1 MDAPSPEMSIVSL
14 ILHASLLVQ
23 AIMAMLLLASIFSW
37 YVIFQKRAQLT
48 NARKLSRS
56 FEDRFWSGMELGE
69 LFRQA
74 SRDRIRE
81 GLASVFVAGF
91 GEYVRLRQQPN
102 PSPEECVEAANRAMR
117 AAQLRET
124 ERLEEHLPTL
134 ATIGSVTPYVG
145 LFGTV
150 WGIMHSF
157 QGLAKVQ
164 QATLSMVAPG
174 ISEALIATAMGLFA
188 AIPAVIAYNRYASQI
203 AVLIAQMD
211 GFRDEFSN
219 ILQRNVFSGGGEAGR
234 KMAAADM
241 P

>member
-1 MDAPSPEMSIVSL
+1 MDTASPETSIVSL
-14 ILHASLLVQ
+14 ILQASVLVQ
-23 AIMAMLLLASIFSW
+23 MVMALLLLASLFSW
-37 YVIFQKRAQLT
+37 YVIFRKRSQLA
-48 NARKLSRS
+48 NARRLSRT

-74 SRDRIRE
+74 SRERVRE

-102 PSPEECVEAANRAMR
+102 PNPEECIQAANRAMR

-124 ERLEEHLPTL
+124 ERLEEHLPSL

-164 QATLSMVAPG
+164 QATLSMVGPG

-188 AIPAVIAYNRYASQI
+188 AIPAVVAYNRYAAQI
-203 AVLIAQMD
+203 GVLVTQMD

-219 ILQRNVFSGGGEAGR
+219 ILQRNLSPAGEGSRKLAG
-234 KMAAADM
+234 ADA

>member
-1 MDAPSPEMSIVSL
+1 MDTPSPETSIVSL
-14 ILHASLLVQ
+14 ILQASVLVQ
-23 AIMAMLLLASIFSW
+23 MIMALLLLASLFSW
-37 YVIFQKRAQLT
+37 YVIFRKHSQLA
-48 NARKLSRS
+48 NARRLSRT

-74 SRDRIRE
+74 SRERVRE

-102 PSPEECVEAANRAMR
+102 PNPEECILAANRAMR

-124 ERLEEHLPTL
+124 ERLEEHLPSL

-188 AIPAVIAYNRYASQI
+188 AIPAVVAYNRYAAQI
-203 AVLIAQMD
+203 GVLVTQMD

-219 ILQRNVFSGGGEAGR
+219 ILQRNLSPTGEGSRKLAG
-234 KMAAADM
+234 ADA

>member
-1 MDAPSPEMSIVSL
+1 MDTASPETSIVSL
-14 ILHASLLVQ
+14 ILQASVLVQ
-23 AIMAMLLLASIFSW
+23 MIMALLLLASLFSW
-37 YVIFQKRAQLT
+37 YVIFRKRSQLA
-48 NARKLSRS
+48 NARRLSRT

-74 SRDRIRE
+74 SRERVRE

-102 PSPEECVEAANRAMR
+102 PNPEECIQAANRAMR
-117 AAQLRET
+117 AAQLREI
-124 ERLEEHLPTL
+124 ERLEEHLPSL
-134 ATIGSVTPYVG
+134 ATIGSVAPYVG

-188 AIPAVIAYNRYASQI
+188 AIPAVVAYNRYAAQI
-203 AVLIAQMD
+203 GVLVTQMD

-219 ILQRNVFSGGGEAGR
+219 ILQRNLSPAGEGSRKLAG
-234 KMAAADM
+234 ADA

>member
-1 MDAPSPEMSIVSL
+1 
-14 ILHASLLVQ
+14 
-23 AIMAMLLLASIFSW
+23 
-37 YVIFQKRAQLT
+37 
-48 NARKLSRS
+48 
-56 FEDRFWSGMELGE
+56 MELGE
-69 LFRQA
+69 LFRQT
-74 SRDRIRE
+74 SRERVRE
-81 GLASVFVAGF
+81 GLASLFVAGF

-102 PSPEECVEAANRAMR
+102 PSPEECVEAATRAMR

-124 ERLEEHLPTL
+124 ERLEEHLPMM

-188 AIPAVIAYNRYASQI
+188 AIPAVVAYNRYASQI
-203 AVLIAQMD
+203 GTLISQMD
-211 GFRDEFSN
+211 GFRDEFAN
-219 ILQRNVFSGGGEAGR
+219 ILQRNLSTPSEGARKIVGGDA
-234 KMAAADM
+234 

>member
-1 MDAPSPEMSIVSL
+1 MDSASPEMSIVSL
-14 ILHASLLVQ
+14 ILHASVLVQ
-23 AIMAMLLLASIFSW
+23 MIMAVLLIASIYSW
-37 YVIFQKRAQLT
+37 YVIFQKRAQLA
-48 NARKLSRS
+48 NARQLSRS

-69 LFRQA
+69 LFRQT
-74 SRDRIRE
+74 SRERVRE
-81 GLASVFVAGF
+81 GMASLFVAGF

-102 PSPEECVEAANRAMR
+102 PSAEECVEAATRAMR

-124 ERLEEHLPTL
+124 ERLEEHLPMM

-188 AIPAVIAYNRYASQI
+188 AIPAVVAYNRYASQI
-203 AVLIAQMD
+203 GSLISQMD
-211 GFRDEFSN
+211 GFRDEFAN
-219 ILQRNVFSGGGEAGR
+219 ILQRNLSTPSEGSRKIVGGDA
-234 KMAAADM
+234 

>member
-1 MDAPSPEMSIVSL
+1 MSIVSL
-14 ILHASLLVQ
+14 ILHASVLVQ
-23 AIMAMLLLASIFSW
+23 MIMLSLLIASIYSW
-37 YVIFQKRAQLT
+37 YVIFQKRAQLA
-48 NARKLSRS
+48 NARQLSRN

-69 LFRQA
+69 LFRQT
-74 SRDRIRE
+74 SRERVRE
-81 GLASVFVAGF
+81 GLASLFVAGF

-102 PSPEECVEAANRAMR
+102 PSPEECVEAATRAMR

-124 ERLEEHLPTL
+124 ERLEEHLPMM

-188 AIPAVIAYNRYASQI
+188 AIPAVVAYNRYASQI
-203 AVLIAQMD
+203 ATLISQMD
-211 GFRDEFSN
+211 GFRDEFAN
-219 ILQRNVFSGGGEAGR
+219 ILQRNLSTPSEGARKIVGGDA
-234 KMAAADM
+234 